1 MLTTNF
7 SPLEFGHGEDLLLR
21 GEGRLGAHAVLR
33 ARAIRMKGL
42 NAEPGWR
49 WPLVARLN
57 GLSSKSVPPTI
68 ALTSPVLF
76 SIATSDGARADAAE
90 ASV

>member
-1 MLTTNF
+1 
-7 SPLEFGHGEDLLLR
+7 
-21 GEGRLGAHAVLR
+21 
-33 ARAIRMKGL
+33 MKGL

-57 GLSSKSVPPTI
+57 GRASKSVPPTI

-76 SIATSDGARADAAE
+76 SIATSEALGPTPASRPAIAFSAALCSSGSIVVLIFSPPPNTS
-90 ASV
+90 AGL